1 MGNMAKS
8 AFQAIRAAQF
18 GARSSRNFWMS
29 RPGTVFISRPIAS
42 ILPDIGSIN

>member
-1 MGNMAKS
+1 MAKS

-18 GARSSRNFWMS
+18 GAWSCRNFWMT
-29 RPGTVFISRPIAS
+29 RRGTVFISRPIVS